1 MALSVAELSKA
12 MKDLSDNLSEMVLDN
27 QRILLAD
34 LETKFNSLS
43 AQVQL
48 LLSKSDNGGSGGSAE
63 KKAPKRV
70 TAATAAATTEN
81 TTESTSTYPNMV
93 GLSDA
98 RVKAIK
104 SLGIRGNRAIFMKN
118 RAAVDLAYYNEIPES
133 FRTEHENSA
142 KAEKAKKGGEE
153 TLREFVAAQWW
164 DHNKA
169 DKDFLN
175 IVKKQMDEWIAFM
188 NETTAAAP
196 SAAME
201 NE

>member
-1 MALSVAELSKA
+1 MALSAADLSKA
-12 MKDLSDNLSEMVLDN
+12 IKELSDNLSEMVLDN

-48 LLSKSDNGGSGGSAE
+48 LLSKSDTGGSGGSAE

-70 TAATAAATTEN
+70 TAATTTES

-93 GLSDA
+93 GLSEA

-104 SLGIRGNRAIFMKN
+104 SLLTRSARNIYMKN

-188 NETTAAAP
+188 NETTAAAQ

>member
-1 MALSVAELSKA
+1 MALSAAELSKA
-12 MKDLSDNLSEMVLDN
+12 IKELSDNLSEMVLDN

-48 LLSKSDNGGSGGSAE
+48 LLSKSDTGGSGGSAE

-70 TAATAAATTEN
+70 TAATTTES

-93 GLSDA
+93 GLSEA

-104 SLGIRGNRAIFMKN
+104 SLLTRSARNTYMKN

-196 SAAME
+196 SAAMD

>member
-1 MALSVAELSKA
+1 MALSAAELSKA
-12 MKDLSDNLSEMVLDN
+12 IKELSDNLSEMVLDN

-48 LLSKSDNGGSGGSAE
+48 LLSKSDTGGSGGSAE

-70 TAATAAATTEN
+70 TAATTTES

-93 GLSDA
+93 GLSEA

-104 SLGIRGNRAIFMKN
+104 SLLTRSARNTYMKN

-133 FRTEHENSA
+133 FRTEHENSP

-196 SAAME
+196 SAAMD

>member
-1 MALSVAELSKA
+1 MALSAAELSKA
-12 MKDLSDNLSEMVLDN
+12 IKELSDNVSEMMLDN

-48 LLSKSDNGGSGGSAE
+48 LLSKSDTGGSGGSAE

-70 TAATAAATTEN
+70 TAATTTES

-93 GLSDA
+93 GLSEA

-104 SLGIRGNRAIFMKN
+104 SLLTRSARNTYMKN
-118 RAAVDLAYYNEIPES
+118 RAAVDLAYYSEIPES

-175 IVKKQMDEWIAFM
+175 IVKKEMDDWIKFM

-196 SAAME
+196 SVAME

>member
-1 MALSVAELSKA
+1 MALSAAELSKA
-12 MKDLSDNLSEMVLDN
+12 IKDLSDNLSEMVLDN

-48 LLSKSDNGGSGGSAE
+48 LLSKSDTGGSAGSAE

-70 TAATAAATTEN
+70 TAATTTES

-93 GLSDA
+93 GLSEA

-104 SLGIRGNRAIFMKN
+104 SLLTRSARNTYMKN
-118 RAAVDLAYYNEIPES
+118 RAAVDLVYYNEIPES

-142 KAEKAKKGGEE
+142 KAEKAKKGGDE

>member
-1 MALSVAELSKA
+1 MALSAAELSKA
-12 MKDLSDNLSEMVLDN
+12 IKELSDNFSEMMLDN

-48 LLSKSDNGGSGGSAE
+48 LLSKSDTGGSGGSADR
-63 KKAPKRV
+63 KAPKRV
-70 TAATAAATTEN
+70 TAATTTES

-93 GLSDA
+93 GLSEA

-104 SLGIRGNRAIFMKN
+104 SLLTRSARNTYMKN
-118 RAAVDLAYYNEIPES
+118 RAAVDLVYYNEIPES

>member
-1 MALSVAELSKA
+1 MALSAAELSKA
-12 MKDLSDNLSEMVLDN
+12 IKELSDNLSEMVLDI

-48 LLSKSDNGGSGGSAE
+48 LLSKSDTGGSAGSAE

-70 TAATAAATTEN
+70 TAATTTES
-81 TTESTSTYPNMV
+81 TTESTSTYPNMA
-93 GLSDA
+93 GLSEA

-104 SLGIRGNRAIFMKN
+104 SLGIRGNRAIYIKN

>member
-1 MALSVAELSKA
+1 MALSAADLSKA
-12 MKDLSDNLSEMVLDN
+12 IKELSDNLSEMVLDN

-48 LLSKSDNGGSGGSAE
+48 LLSKSDTGGSGGSAE

-70 TAATAAATTEN
+70 TAATTTES

-93 GLSDA
+93 GLSEA

-104 SLGIRGNRAIFMKN
+104 SLLTRSARNTYMKN

-188 NETTAAAP
+188 NETTAAAQ

>member
-1 MALSVAELSKA
+1 MALSAADLSKA
-12 MKDLSDNLSEMVLDN
+12 FKDLGDSMSEMVLDN

-48 LLSKSDNGGSGGSAE
+48 LLSKSDTGGSGGSAE

-70 TAATAAATTEN
+70 TAATTTES
-81 TTESTSTYPNMV
+81 TTESTSTYPNMA

-104 SLGIRGNRAIFMKN
+104 SLGIRGNRAIYIKN
-118 RAAVDLAYYNEIPES
+118 RAAVDLAYYNAIQES
-133 FRTEHENSA
+133 FRTEHENSP
-142 KAEKAKKGGEE
+142 KAEKAKKGGDE

-175 IVKKQMDEWIAFM
+175 IVKKEMDDWVAVM
-188 NETTAAAP
+188 NETTAATP